1 MKKQTGI
8 ANKQYQGLDKINE
21 FDKNNYSKNS
31 QTKLKVKKKTDLN
44 YDSRFNFNKYRN
56 NKKFNGLSF
65 TSKLDCL
72 KKKSTKKKLERKNV
86 MYDNDSDLCNSLL
99 VNYEQQNSN
108 LSDEERES
116 KGFKHNFDDLFIDD
130 YEYDNYFREEPGAL
144 NEELHELPPPKD
156 DEEKYYSVPSKPLSK
171 EDKEEKG
178 LKILTPNKLL
188 TRLAISLAQI
198 KAGNNS
204 NKLKNEV
211 RQIVYLLYQ
220 HNNITKKVYNN
231 SVKSL

>member
-1 MKKQTGI
+1 M
-8 ANKQYQGLDKINE
+8 
-21 FDKNNYSKNS
+21 
-31 QTKLKVKKKTDLN
+31 
-44 YDSRFNFNKYRN
+44 
-56 NKKFNGLSF
+56 
-65 TSKLDCL
+65 
-72 KKKSTKKKLERKNV
+72 ERKNV

-99 VNYEQQNSN
+99 VNYEQQYSN

-116 KGFKHNFDDLFIDD
+116 KSFKHNFDDLFIDD
-130 YEYDNYFREEPGAL
+130 YEYDNYFHEEPGAL